1 MPRMPSL
8 RVRLATLVAFV
19 SLAVL
24 AVAGVALVRIVDQRM
39 HDTVR
44 SEAIRALERAKLS
57 VAAGVSPN
65 AISAAQPG
73 EPTIRV
79 GDAEGSGNG
88 ASLLDEDLPAAEQG
102 EIAVVRGQIDETT
115 AYVAT
120 TSVTDP
126 DGRLYTLAA
135 AAPLTETERTLS
147 ALRTSTIFAV
157 PTLAVVLGAFAALI
171 AERALRPVTIMRAQ
185 ADAISHGTLHH
196 RLTPTAP
203 SSELADLA
211 ETMNDML
218 DRLDKAATSQRQFL
232 SDVSHEFRSPL
243 ATIRGTVELALT
255 DRGSLREGG
264 PIALGEIDRLDALV
278 SDLLT
283 LSRLDETG
291 PSKAEDLDLDD
302 LIAASVAAIH
312 RPNLHVD
319 TSRVDHARIN
329 ADRRAMVGLVR
340 NLCDNA
346 SRHAT
351 GTVTI
356 TLTAEHRHVD
366 LIVDDDGPGIPADQ
380 RQRVFDRFA
389 RLDDGRSRDAGGT
402 GLGLAVAAAAA
413 HAQGG
418 TITLHDAPAGGARF
432 HVTLPTS
439 PPDTSAARTR

>member
-1 MPRMPSL
+1 MRKAPSL
-8 RVRLATLVAFV
+8 RVRLSVLVALV
-19 SLAVL
+19 SFAVL
-24 AVAGVALVRIVDQRM
+24 AVVGVALVRIVDQRM
-39 HDTVR
+39 HDTVKG
-44 SEAIRALERAKLS
+44 EAIRALEQAKLS

-65 AISAAQPG
+65 AISAPQPG

-79 GDAEGSGNG
+79 SDAPASGIG
-88 ASLLDEDLPAAEQG
+88 ASLLDEDLLPAEQG
-102 EIAVVRGQIDETT
+102 EIAVVRSQIDETPT
-115 AYVAT
+115 YIAL

-126 DGRLYTLAA
+126 DGRPYTLAA

-147 ALRTSTIFAV
+147 ALRTSTMFVV
-157 PTLAVVLGAFAALI
+157 PTLAVVLGALAALI
-171 AERALRPVTIMRAQ
+171 AGRALRPVTIMRAE

-203 SSELADLA
+203 SSELAELA

-218 DRLDKAATSQRQFL
+218 DRLEGAATSQRQFL

-255 DRGSLREGG
+255 DRVSLREGG
-264 PIALGEIDRLDALV
+264 PIALGEIDRLDTLV
-278 SDLLT
+278 SDLRT

-291 PSKAEDLDLDD
+291 HSKAEDLDLDD

-312 RPNLHVD
+312 RPTL
-319 TSRVDHARIN
+319 RVDAFRVGHARIN
-329 ADRRAMVGLVR
+329 ADRRAMVGLIR
-340 NLCDNA
+340 NLLDNA
-346 SRHAT
+346 ARHAT
-351 GTVTI
+351 STVTV
-356 TLTAEHRHVD
+356 TLTPKHRHVE

-413 HAQGG
+413 QTQGG
-418 TITLHDAPAGGARF
+418 TITIHDAPAGGARF

-439 PPDTSAARTR
+439 PPDASTAGAR